1 MATNNQKYQIFPKWP
16 KNYCKNSQKAA
27 QMAKTAQNTRS
38 CHKWQN
44 KTREM
49 RVIRTDE
56 RNEEAL
62 RPAQRRQGRVS
73 GPF

>member
-1 MATNNQKYQIFPKWP
+1 MRGMKRHKVAKMATNNQKYQIFPKWL
-16 KNYCKNSQKAA
+16 KKILFKI
-27 QMAKTAQNTRS
+27 AKKQP
-38 CHKWQN
+38 KWQN

-62 RPAQRRQGRVS
+62 RPAQHRQGRVS